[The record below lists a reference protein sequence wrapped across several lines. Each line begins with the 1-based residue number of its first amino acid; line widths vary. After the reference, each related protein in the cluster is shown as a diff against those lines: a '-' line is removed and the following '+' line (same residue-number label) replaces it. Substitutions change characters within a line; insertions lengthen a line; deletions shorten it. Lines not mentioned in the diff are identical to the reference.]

1 METEAFIIKL
11 DALTA
16 KFNEVFGDLTPQQ
29 LNWKPDAN
37 TWSIA
42 EKIEH
47 LNLVNESYFP
57 VIEKLKTKTYKQPF
71 TAKFNFL
78 INFFGTSILKSV
90 QPETKRKSKTFP
102 GWKPSASNQTNNV
115 LERFNCIQAQLREI
129 IKNSEELLK
138 SKTVIS
144 SPANSRIVYRLET
157 AFEILL
163 AHEERHFQQA
173 KKLLEIQKSAL

>member
-1 METEAFIIKL
+1 METEDFIIKL

-16 KFNEVFGDLTPQQ
+16 KFNEAFGDLTPRQ
-29 LNWKPDAN
+29 LNWKPDPN

-57 VIEKLKTKTYKQPF
+57 VIKKLKSKTYKQPF

-78 INFFGTSILKSV
+78 INFFGNTILKSV
-90 QPETKRKSKTFP
+90 QPETNKKTKTFP
-102 GWKPSASNQTNNV
+102 GWMPSASGQAKNV
-115 LERFNCIQAQLREI
+115 LVRFNRIQAQLKDT

-138 SKTVIS
+138 AKTVIS

-157 AFEILL
+157 AYEILL

-173 KKLLEIQKSAL
+173 EKLLEIQKSPL

>member
-57 VIEKLKTKTYKQPF
+57 VIENLKAKTYKQPF

-78 INFFGTSILKSV
+78 INFFGTTILKSV
-90 QPETKRKSKTFP
+90 QPETNKKTKTFP
-102 GWKPSASNQTNNV
+102 GWKPSASGQARNV
-115 LERFNCIQAQLREI
+115 LLRFNKIQSQLRET

-138 SKTVIS
+138 TKTVIS
-144 SPANSRIVYRLET
+144 SPANSHIVYRLET
-157 AFEILL
+157 AYEILL

-173 KKLLEIQKSAL
+173 QKLLEIQKTPL